1 MAAAPYIFPAQQ
13 AEFLRA
19 LRDGRY
25 RAPVRTRNV
34 PSAKS
39 LVSKMPPIY
48 EQALRGTCV
57 ANAVTAMLE
66 YYEDCKM
73 RLSVQYLFAAT
84 KEVERA
90 GLERNFLHLRTGEP
104 LDPAFEHVHHS
115 KLLQLRMMADAN
127 GGINAPV
134 MKPYLAQFE
143 ETVRTRYESM
153 EGSLLRSCFN
163 VLEFRGTCR
172 YALWPY
178 AGVSAAPLFGP
189 GDRIAYPPG
198 SDEDAKKHRVLSG
211 LYLLPAPNNV
221 DEIRGILAGVNGRRP
236 MPVCVTVS
244 FFAGCDG
251 ETFTFP
257 RTEETEAGLVA
268 KDEWLGV
275 HGMLIVGYVD
285 SAAAPGGGYFLV
297 RNSLGEAW
305 GNRGYGKLP
314 YAYVACFALEAG
326 TILQDFVDYTGDGY
340 GGLHMVTS
348 EEPPRRHRH
357 RGLWLF
363 IVNLLIA
370 GALVA
375 GTWAVVK
382 WYQDQKPPVPP
393 GPPVPSAPSHPPYAE
408 VTVYG
413 RDSKVNVTLPP
424 PWDEVSGVAIDG
436 GMVFRLPAK
445 TRAEVDAIRRRLDA
459 EPTLREKR
467 GKPLTFDIVAFY
479 NLVSDDL
486 ADVRK
491 TIGMFAADR
500 FLVRIEGESNGVL
513 RVSTISPR
521 GFEQRLK
528 QEYAVKAD
536 GGGRLVLKP
545 KVDVVGKPEKPEKQE
560 KPEKPEVP
568 EIPEVPEV
576 PENPEKMGEPGKQE
590 KPGKPEVPE
599 VPENPEKMGEPDKPN
614 PPVVSVT
621 DKPNPPV
628 VSVTDMPNPPVVFVT
643 DDSEQVV
650 IVGTNGVITT
660 FSKAGTPKPAKS
672 DDSAQVS
679 NSSPAKVEGG
689 TPIIRT
695 GGMSN
700 GRTDF

>member
-19 LRDGRY
+19 LEDGRY
-25 RAPVRTRNV
+25 RAPARTRNV
-34 PSAKS
+34 PSSTS
-39 LVSKMPPIY
+39 LVARMPPIY

-57 ANAVTAMLE
+57 ANAATAMLE

-90 GLERNFLHLRTGEP
+90 ALERNLLRLRMGEP
-104 LDPAFEHVHHS
+104 LDPEFEHFHHS

-127 GGINAPV
+127 GGVNAPV

-163 VLEFRGTCR
+163 VLEYRGTCR

-244 FFAGCDG
+244 FFKGCDG
-251 ETFTFP
+251 ETFSFP
-257 RTEETEAGLVA
+257 RTEETGAGLVA
-268 KDEWLGV
+268 KDDWLGV

-285 SAAAPGGGYFLV
+285 NASTPGGGYFLV

-326 TILQDFVDYTGDGY
+326 TILQDLVDYTGDGY
-340 GGLHMVTS
+340 GGLHADGSYV
-348 EEPPRRHRH
+348 PPRRRR
-357 RGLWLF
+357 RGLFLF
-363 IVNLLIA
+363 TNLLVA
-370 GALVA
+370 AALVA
-375 GTWAVVK
+375 GTWVAVK
-382 WYQDQKPPVPP
+382 WYQEQKTPVR
-393 GPPVPSAPSHPPYAE
+393 SHPPYAE

-413 RDSKVNVTLPP
+413 RDSKLSVTLPP
-424 PWDEVSGVAIDG
+424 PWNEVRGVAIDG

-445 TRAEVDAIRRRLDA
+445 TRAEVDEIRRRLDA

-467 GKPLTFDIVAFY
+467 GKPLTFDIVTFY
-479 NLVSDDL
+479 DLVSDDI

-528 QEYAVKAD
+528 QTYAVKAD
-536 GGGRLVLKP
+536 GGGRLVLSP
-545 KVDVVGKPEKPEKQE
+545 KGK
-560 KPEKPEVP
+560 
-568 EIPEVPEV
+568 
-576 PENPEKMGEPGKQE
+576 
-590 KPGKPEVPE
+590 
-599 VPENPEKMGEPDKPN
+599 
-614 PPVVSVT
+614 
-621 DKPNPPV
+621 
-628 VSVTDMPNPPVVFVT
+628 
-643 DDSEQVV
+643 
-650 IVGTNGVITT
+650 
-660 FSKAGTPKPAKS
+660 
-672 DDSAQVS
+672 
-679 NSSPAKVEGG
+679 
-689 TPIIRT
+689 
-695 GGMSN
+695 
-700 GRTDF
+700 

>member
-1 MAAAPYIFPAQQ
+1 MSAAPYIFPAQQ

-25 RAPVRTRNV
+25 RAPARTHNV
-34 PSAKS
+34 PASTS
-39 LVSKMPPIY
+39 LVSRMPPIY

-57 ANAVTAMLE
+57 SNAVTAMLE

-90 GLERNFLHLRTGEP
+90 AIERNLSRLRIGEA
-104 LDPAFEHVHHS
+104 LDPEFEHAHHS

-127 GGINAPV
+127 GGINTPV
-134 MKPYLAQFE
+134 MRPYLTQFE
-143 ETVRTRYESM
+143 ETVRRRYESM
-153 EGSLLRSCFN
+153 DGCLLRSCFN
-163 VLEFRGTCR
+163 VLEYRGTCR

-178 AGVSAAPLFGP
+178 AGVSAAPLFGSAE
-189 GDRIAYPPG
+189 RVKYPPG

-221 DEIRGILAGVNGRRP
+221 DEIRGILAGVNERRP

-257 RTEETEAGLVA
+257 RTEETEAGLAA

-285 SAAAPGGGYFLV
+285 NASSPGGGYFIV

-326 TILQDFVDYTGDGY
+326 TILQDLVDYTGDGY
-340 GGLHMVTS
+340 GGLHTVIS
-348 EEPPRRHRH
+348 IEPPRRRRRR

-363 IVNLLIA
+363 LVNLLIA
-370 GALVA
+370 AALVA

-382 WYQDQKPPVPP
+382 WYQEQKS
-393 GPPVPSAPSHPPYAE
+393 PVPSVPSHPPYAE

-424 PWDEVSGVAIDG
+424 PWNEVRGVAIDG

-445 TRAEVDAIRRRLDA
+445 TRADVDAIRRRLDA

-479 NLVSDDL
+479 DIVSDDI

-528 QEYAVKAD
+528 QEYNLKKIDDHGRWRLTSKARGSRIDASENAKAGVVNPPATNTTPVAVA
-536 GGGRLVLKP
+536 P
-545 KVDVVGKPEKPEKQE
+545 TNNPPVVT
-560 KPEKPEVP
+560 
-568 EIPEVPEV
+568 
-576 PENPEKMGEPGKQE
+576 
-590 KPGKPEVPE
+590 
-599 VPENPEKMGEPDKPN
+599 DAPN

-621 DKPNPPV
+621 DAPNPPI
-628 VSVTDMPNPPVVFVT
+628 VSVT

-650 IVGTNGVITT
+650 IVGTNGVIAT

-672 DDSAQVS
+672 DGSAQVS

-689 TPIIRT
+689 TPNIRAEGT
-695 GGMSN
+695 SN